1 MTTVIFDTRSE
12 EAKRLL
18 DFLKTTRYAKVLD
31 EKTPNAETLKAME
44 DIEAGRVKSFT
55 SVNELMTTLKKSAG
69 V

>member
-55 SVNELMTTLKKSAG
+55 SVNEFMTTLKKSAG

>member
-1 MTTVIFDTRSE
+1 MTTIILDTRFK

-44 DIEAGRVKSFT
+44 DVEAGRVKSFA

>member
-44 DIEAGRVKSFT
+44 DVEAGRVKSFT
-55 SVNELMTTLKKSAG
+55 SVNEFMTTLKKSAG